1 MKNSKEYLDPSP
13 RAMIK
18 KPLALTSSAGVPP
31 LTEKS
36 RGSSLSQCL
45 TASQSTQA
53 HLAKALVQEVA

>member
-1 MKNSKEYLDPSP
+1 
-13 RAMIK
+13 MIK